1 MLKPSQ
7 TLDPDR
13 LEFEMYP
20 GIECRD
26 LSKGIRFDAGG
37 LPGAIYSGLKVL
49 LQQRESERSRLNF
62 NSHSRRVAIF
72 G

>member
-13 LEFEMYP
+13 LELEMYP
-20 GIECRD
+20 GIECLD
-26 LSKGIRFDAGG
+26 LSKGIGFDAGG
-37 LPGAIYSGLKVL
+37 LTGAICSGLKVL